1 MMQLGATMQSGAT
14 EEVLFRAGDIVSV
27 RSVTGEMWVA
37 QLKQPIIMQSPSAA
51 PNGTRLSTF
60 ASARVAV
67 ATLCRRLHSLLLGW
81 STLLHIGRACMGR

>member
-37 QLKQPIIMQSPSAA
+37 QLKQPIIMRSPSAA
-51 PNGTRLSTF
+51 PNGTRLGTF
-60 ASARVAV
+60 ASARVA
-67 ATLCRRLHSLLLGW
+67 CR
-81 STLLHIGRACMGR
+81 